1 LHDDSFDNQ
10 THIGMTI
17 YGLGLLAGCFIIGQ
31 LLGEWLGRLLH
42 IDANVG
48 GVGFAMLLF
57 ILLKEWLS
65 RKHFNLSTSIQGV
78 AFWDAMYIPI
88 IVAMSATQNVKV
100 LVGIIPVLCLILLVP
115 VLSKAIKHKSTDHD

>member
-1 LHDDSFDNQ
+1 
-10 THIGMTI
+10 MTI
-17 YGLGLLAGCFIIGQ
+17 YGVGLLAGCFITGQ
-31 LLGEWLGRLLH
+31 LIGELLGRLLH

-65 RKHFNLSTSIQGV
+65 RKHSPLYASIQGQGV
-78 AFWDAMYIPI
+78 VFWDTMYIPI

-100 LVGIIPVLCLILLVP
+100 GLSSGHVAILAGVIPVLCLIFLVP
-115 VLSKAIKHKSTDHD
+115 VLSKAIKHNSDVHD

>member
-1 LHDDSFDNQ
+1 
-10 THIGMTI
+10 MTI
-17 YGLGLLAGCFIIGQ
+17 YGVGLLAGCFIAGQ
-31 LLGEWLGRLLH
+31 LFGELLGRLLH

-65 RKHFNLSTSIQGV
+65 RKHYNLSTAIQGQGV
-78 AFWDAMYIPI
+78 SFWEAMYIPI

-100 LVGIIPVLCLILLVP
+100 GVSSGHVAILVGVIPVLCLILLVP
-115 VLSKAIKHKSTDHD
+115 VLSKSIKNKSSDGE

>member
-1 LHDDSFDNQ
+1 
-10 THIGMTI
+10 MTI
-17 YGLGLLAGCFIIGQ
+17 YGVGLLAGCFIIGQ
-31 LLGEWLGRLLH
+31 LFGEMLGRLLH

-57 ILLKEWLS
+57 ILLKEWLLRRQS
-65 RKHFNLSTSIQGV
+65 QLATSLQGV

-100 LVGIIPVLCLILLVP
+100 GLSSGHVAILAGIFPTLSLILLVP
-115 VLSKAIKHKSTDHD
+115 ILSRLIKHNSNRHE

>member
-1 LHDDSFDNQ
+1 
-10 THIGMTI
+10 MTI
-17 YGLGLLAGCFIIGQ
+17 YGVGLLAGCFIIGQ
-31 LLGEWLGRLLH
+31 LFGEMLGRLLH

-57 ILLKEWLS
+57 ILIKEWLLRRQS
-65 RKHFNLSTSIQGV
+65 LLATSLQGV

-100 LVGIIPVLCLILLVP
+100 SLSSGHVAILAGIFPTLSLILLVP
-115 VLSKAIKHKSTDHD
+115 ILSRLIKHNSNHHE

>member
-1 LHDDSFDNQ
+1 
-10 THIGMTI
+10 MTI
-17 YGLGLLAGCFIIGQ
+17 YGVGLLAGCFIIGQ

-100 LVGIIPVLCLILLVP
+100 GLSSGHVAILVGIIPVLCLIWLVP
-115 VLSKAIKHKSTDHD
+115 VVAKAIKHKSADHE

>member
-1 LHDDSFDNQ
+1 
-10 THIGMTI
+10 MTI
-17 YGLGLLAGCFIIGQ
+17 YGVGLLAGCFIVGQ
-31 LLGEWLGRLLH
+31 LFGELLGRLLN

-65 RKHFNLSTSIQGV
+65 RKHYPLATSIQGQGV
-78 AFWDAMYIPI
+78 TFWDGMYIPI

-100 LVGIIPVLCLILLVP
+100 GLSSGHVAILAGIIPVLCLILLVP
-115 VLSKAIKHKSTDHD
+115 TLSKLIKHKSQDHE